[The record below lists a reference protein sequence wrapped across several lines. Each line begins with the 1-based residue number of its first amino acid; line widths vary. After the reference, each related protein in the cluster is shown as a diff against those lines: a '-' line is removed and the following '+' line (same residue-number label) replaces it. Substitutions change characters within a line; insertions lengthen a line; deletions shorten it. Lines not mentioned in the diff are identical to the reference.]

1 MRTVD
6 PRSAAGAVSTG
17 SRACVNPPRRMTTL
31 PNRRFE
37 EGGVG
42 GLLDPLPA
50 S

>member
-1 MRTVD
+1 MNRVRRVD
-6 PRSAAGAVSTG
+6 DLLDRIAAVSETFNAHC
-17 SRACVNPPRRMTTL
+17 RPAI
-31 PNRRFE
+31 RFE